1 MNTTDTTTD
10 TTATEVAT
18 IAPTATEVATIAPAH
33 AIQWQT
39 KKGATKTAYTE
50 VSAIRAPRAARL
62 EAAQEKT
69 LAQLNAGQFRPFI
82 RDTVQSLNAAQ
93 LKGLHAHVLTALST
107 IVDGVPMAPVGDAF
121 ATPNKKLVS
130 AVADWL
136 LAPYAMKKVGKG
148 KSAIDVSEPVT
159 LKGVA
164 ADLAGVAVAYVAG
177 M

>member
-1 MNTTDTTTD
+1 MQATDYNSEA
-10 TTATEVAT
+10 ATEAATLPTVAAP
-18 IAPTATEVATIAPAH
+18 APTH

-39 KKGATKTAYTE
+39 KTGKTKTAHTE

-93 LKGLHAHVLTALST
+93 LKGLQAHVLAALST

-121 ATPNKKLVS
+121 ATPNKKLVA

-136 LAPYAMKKVGKG
+136 TTPYAIKKTGKG
-148 KSAIDVSEPVT
+148 KAAIEVSEPAT

-164 ADLAGVAVAYVAG
+164 ADLAGVAVAYAAG
-177 M
+177 L